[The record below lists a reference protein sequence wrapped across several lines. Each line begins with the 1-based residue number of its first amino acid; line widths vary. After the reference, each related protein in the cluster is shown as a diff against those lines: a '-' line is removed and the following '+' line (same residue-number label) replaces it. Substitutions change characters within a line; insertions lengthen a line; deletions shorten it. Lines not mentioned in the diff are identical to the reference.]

1 MSPPG
6 VGSPLAGRRVV
17 LGVCGGIAAYKA
29 VEVCRRLVDAG
40 AFVSPVLTDGATRF
54 VGTVTFSALGSERA
68 RTSLFDDADPIPHTT
83 LGRAADVVV
92 VAPATARLLG
102 AYAAGISD
110 DLLTATLLATR
121 APVVA
126 CPAMHT
132 EMWEHPA
139 TRDNVALL
147 VRRGVHLVPP
157 GAGHLAGGD
166 EGPGRMAEPADIVAA
181 VEAVLASAGDLAGRR
196 VLVTAGGTREPIDA
210 VRFIG
215 NRSSG
220 RQGHA
225 LADEAVSR
233 GAAVT
238 LVTTADRP
246 AAPGVRVV
254 RVETAEEMERA
265 VLDAALEADV
275 VVMAAAVAD
284 FRPKA
289 PLTGKWKKADRVP
302 DVVLEPTP
310 DILGALGAA
319 RRPGQV
325 LVGFAAETADVVA
338 AATDKL
344 RRKHLDLIVAN
355 DVSAPGAGFD
365 TETNAVVLVGADGSE
380 QTVPLTEKRAVARAV
395 LDAVVPLMR
404 SSA

>member
-1 MSPPG
+1 
-6 VGSPLAGRRVV
+6 
-17 LGVCGGIAAYKA
+17 
-29 VEVCRRLVDAG
+29 
-40 AFVSPVLTDGATRF
+40 
-54 VGTVTFSALGSERA
+54 
-68 RTSLFDDADPIPHTT
+68 
-83 LGRAADVVV
+83 
-92 VAPATARLLG
+92 
-102 AYAAGISD
+102 
-110 DLLTATLLATR
+110 
-121 APVVA
+121 
-126 CPAMHT
+126 
-132 EMWEHPA
+132 
-139 TRDNVALL
+139 
-147 VRRGVHLVPP
+147 
-157 GAGHLAGGD
+157 
-166 EGPGRMAEPADIVAA
+166 
-181 VEAVLASAGDLAGRR
+181 
-196 VLVTAGGTREPIDA
+196 

-246 AAPGVRVV
+246 AAPGVTVV

-289 PLTGKWKKADRVP
+289 PLTGKWKKADGVP